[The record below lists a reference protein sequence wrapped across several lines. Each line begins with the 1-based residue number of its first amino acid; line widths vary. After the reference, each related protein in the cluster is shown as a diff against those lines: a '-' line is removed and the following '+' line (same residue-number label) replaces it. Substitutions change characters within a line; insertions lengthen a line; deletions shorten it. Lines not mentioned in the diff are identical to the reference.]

1 MKLPDAFLLPEPES
15 GYRYDVPANW
25 SEFYFLCGSA
35 AAALTG
41 LMFIAVTFG
50 SRLITPEKLE
60 YVEAFFSPICYHFIQ
75 AFLLSAV
82 ALIPIAGPK
91 TLGATILLTTAF
103 RIGELART
111 YRLTKAAS
119 RESHDIETSDWV
131 LGVILPAAVYVSLIT
146 TGLCFLLGNAAAPAL
161 FAISLLCLLVIALRR
176 VWEMLLWI
184 ATKVD

>member
-1 MKLPDAFLLPEPES
+1 LNRPCLFPKPES
-15 GYRYDVPANW
+15 GYRYNVLASW

-35 AAALTG
+35 AAGLTG

-50 SRLITPEKLE
+50 SRLITKEKLE

-75 AFLLSAV
+75 AFVLCAV
-82 ALIPIAGPK
+82 ALIPIAGPIV
-91 TLGATILLTTAF
+91 LGATIILTTAL
-103 RIGELART
+103 RIGQLAQT

-131 LGVILPAAVYVSLIT
+131 LGLILPAAVYVSLIA
-146 TGLCFLLGNAAAPAL
+146 TGVCFLLRNAAAPAL
-161 FAISLLCLLVIALRR
+161 FAISILCLLVIAVRR

>member
-1 MKLPDAFLLPEPES
+1 
-15 GYRYDVPANW
+15 VPANW

-35 AAALTG
+35 AAGLTG

-50 SRLITPEKLE
+50 SRLITKEKLD
-60 YVEAFFSPICYHFIQ
+60 YVEAFFSPICDHFIQ

-91 TLGATILLTTAF
+91 ALGATTILTTAF

-131 LGVILPAAVYVSLIT
+131 LGVILPAAVYVSLIA
-146 TGLCFLLGNAAAPAL
+146 TGVCFLLGNAAAPAL

>member
-1 MKLPDAFLLPEPES
+1 M
-15 GYRYDVPANW
+15 PATW

-35 AAALTG
+35 AAGLTG

-50 SRLITPEKLE
+50 SRLITPEKME
-60 YVEAFFSPICYHFIQ
+60 SVEAFFSPICDHFIQ
-75 AFLLSAV
+75 TFVLCAV
-82 ALIPIAGPK
+82 ALIPIAGPIA
-91 TLGATILLTTAF
+91 LGATIILTTAF
-103 RIGELART
+103 RVGQLART
-111 YRLTKAAS
+111 YRLTKTAS

-131 LGVILPAAVYVSLIT
+131 LGLILPAAVYISLIA
-146 TGLCFLLGNAAAPAL
+146 TGVCFLLGSAAAPGL